1 MEGSRKKEGRKV
13 WECCLGIERKWR
25 WGREKRERREG
36 TAGKA
41 CTITVLIL
49 KVHHRPG
56 CKELSGP
63 DLEFCILPPLM
74 FVSIYL
80 ERQSSRFQN
89 IRC

>member
-1 MEGSRKKEGRKV
+1 MGMLLRDREEEEMG
-13 WECCLGIERKWR
+13 LGE
-25 WGREKRERREG
+25 RERREG
-36 TAGKA
+36 PAGKA

-63 DLEFCILPPLM
+63 GLDFSILPSLM
-74 FVSIYL
+74 FISIYF

-89 IRC
+89 IPC